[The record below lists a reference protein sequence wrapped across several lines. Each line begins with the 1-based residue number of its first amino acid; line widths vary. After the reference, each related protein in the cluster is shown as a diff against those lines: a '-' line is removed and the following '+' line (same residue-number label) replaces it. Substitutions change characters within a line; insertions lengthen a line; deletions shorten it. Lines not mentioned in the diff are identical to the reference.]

1 MSFFFILFAVASFA
15 GFVGFAFLWW
25 QSRRAAR
32 LGESELRTSQD
43 AAARLRQEIGLLQAQ
58 VARLGKWTSVANAE
72 DKAREILAAAT
83 EELKQAERDAEVLIR
98 SAEQQ
103 YKALIGKARVEAA
116 AETSDA
122 YARSRETIS
131 RAEGVMESARTSA
144 SQIVA
149 AANARAQDIAGEA
162 LEAVRNAA
170 TYERIARAMQ
180 HKIEGY
186 GDEYLLPAESLLD
199 ELAEDFGHKDAGK
212 ELKLARLNS
221 RVIMKE
227 RRAGACDYV
236 EAERRKGAE
245 DFVVDAFN
253 GKVDSILS
261 RAKHDNHGKLAEEI
275 RDAFSLVNANGRPFR
290 NARVSEEF
298 LNARLAELKW
308 ATIAFE
314 LKRQD
319 AEEQRR
325 LREQIREEEK
335 ARRDY
340 ERAIREAQRDEDALR
355 QALFK
360 AQAQVESATEA
371 QRAKYEA
378 QLADLNTRLKA
389 AEERNQRALS
399 MAQQTRRGHVYIISN
414 VGSFGENVYKIG
426 LTRRLDPLDRIWEL
440 GDASVPFDF
449 DVHAVILSEDAPALE
464 GKLHRHFLLNQ
475 INKANHRKEFFRA
488 DLAEIRSGV
497 EGLGVTCNWTMTAE
511 AREYRETQAI
521 ERIIQADPAAR
532 SAWCNRQL
540 RLDTLS
546 SDAAKSI
553 APSLEND
560 RAIVERDEL
569 EVPPALED

>member
-1 MSFFFILFAVASFA
+1 
-15 GFVGFAFLWW
+15 
-25 QSRRAAR
+25 
-32 LGESELRTSQD
+32 
-43 AAARLRQEIGLLQAQ
+43 
-58 VARLGKWTSVANAE
+58 
-72 DKAREILAAAT
+72 
-83 EELKQAERDAEVLIR
+83 
-98 SAEQQ
+98 
-103 YKALIGKARVEAA
+103 
-116 AETSDA
+116 
-122 YARSRETIS
+122 
-131 RAEGVMESARTSA
+131 MESARRNA

-149 AANARAQDIAGEA
+149 AANVRAQEIAGEA

-170 TYERIARAMQ
+170 MYERTARAMQ

-186 GDEYLLPAESLLD
+186 GDEYLFPAESLLD
-199 ELAEDFGHKDAGK
+199 ELAEDFGHKEAGK
-212 ELKLARLNS
+212 ELKLARLNTK
-221 RVIMKE
+221 VIMKE

-261 RAKHDNHGKLAEEI
+261 RAKHDNFGKLAEEI
-275 RDAFSLVNANGRPFR
+275 RDAFTLVNANGRPFR
-290 NARVSEEF
+290 NARVLDEF
-298 LNARLAELKW
+298 LNARIAELKW
-308 ATIAFE
+308 STIAFE

-378 QLADLNTRLKA
+378 QLADLNSKLKA
-389 AEERNQRALS
+389 AEERNQRAMS

-449 DVHAVILSEDAPALE
+449 DVHAVILSDDAPALE

-488 DLAEIRSGV
+488 NLAEIRNGV
-497 EGLGVTCNWTMTAE
+497 EGLGIACNWTMTAE

-521 ERIIQADPAAR
+521 ERMIEADPMARDAWCKRQLHLDSLFIHAAR
-532 SAWCNRQL
+532 PLAAADEPDGKILEDDGPSA
-540 RLDTLS
+540 
-546 SDAAKSI
+546 
-553 APSLEND
+553 
-560 RAIVERDEL
+560 
-569 EVPPALED
+569 PPAVAE